1 MKWKVYILK
10 VKKLISFAYVLLC
23 STFFSAVNVFAS
35 ADVGSSKLATGT
47 TKLIDDLTK
56 LLMVLDIPIT
66 ILLVAYFSVRK
77 GGADEQDQ
85 KMWHKRIVTSL
96 ICGVIALT
104 ASAIVN
110 VVAGYYR

>member
-1 MKWKVYILK
+1 MMGYGYTLRNFNNSTIKISMKWKVYILK

-77 GGADEQDQ
+77 GGAD
-85 KMWHKRIVTSL
+85 
-96 ICGVIALT
+96 
-104 ASAIVN
+104 
-110 VVAGYYR
+110 VV